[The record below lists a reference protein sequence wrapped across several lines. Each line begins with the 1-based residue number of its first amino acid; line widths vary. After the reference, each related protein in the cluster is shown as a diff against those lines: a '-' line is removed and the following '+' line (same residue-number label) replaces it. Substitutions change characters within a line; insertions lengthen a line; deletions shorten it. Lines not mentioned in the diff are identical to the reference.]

1 MDQDRAADGQARAT
15 RVQQNGVRRTTPEP
29 SRQSSEQAHQVG
41 QALRLLCNA
50 KRIEFTPEQLLT
62 WVTVL
67 SCFPPSDVA
76 TAATRMALGS
86 EPFPQLGDL
95 VKAIQREQV
104 KRAAV
109 PNCDPEKIGSGLV
122 AKVMRAMKIGGE

>member
-1 MDQDRAADGQARAT
+1 MDQDRAADDQARAT
-15 RVQQNGVRRTTPEP
+15 RAQQNGVSRTTPEP
-29 SRQSSEQAHQVG
+29 LRQSSEPARQVG

-50 KRIEFTPEQLLT
+50 KRIEFTAEQLHT

-67 SCFPPSDVA
+67 NCFPPSDVA
-76 TAATRMALGS
+76 TAVTRMALGS

-95 VKAIQREQV
+95 VRAVQREQV

-122 AKVMRAMKIGGE
+122 AKVMKAMKIGGE

>member
-1 MDQDRAADGQARAT
+1 MDWDRADERGSTT
-15 RVQQNGVRRTTPEP
+15 RVPQNGVSRTTPRP
-29 SRQSSEQAHQVG
+29 SQQSSEPARQVG

-50 KRIEFTPEQLLT
+50 KRIEFTAEQLLT

-67 SCFPPSDVA
+67 NCFPPSDVA
-76 TAATRMALGS
+76 TAATRLALGS

-95 VKAIQREQV
+95 VKAIQRELV

-109 PNCDPEKIGSGLV
+109 PNVDPEKIGAGLV
-122 AKVMRAMKIGGE
+122 SKVMQAMRIGGE

>member
-1 MDQDRAADGQARAT
+1 MDQDRAADDRGRAT
-15 RVQQNGVRRTTPEP
+15 RAQQNGVRRTTPEP
-29 SRQSSEQAHQVG
+29 SRQSSETARQVG

-50 KRIEFTPEQLLT
+50 KRIEFTAEQLLT

-67 SCFPPSDVA
+67 SCFPPTDVA
-76 TAATRMALGS
+76 TAATRLALGS

-95 VKAIQREQV
+95 VRAVQREQV

-122 AKVMRAMKIGGE
+122 MQVMKAMKIGGE